1 MKCTKCNKDRYG
13 LFFVF
18 NYPTGEEDVICKQCF
33 KTYLLP
39 IRQAFYKFFSPF
51 FDWLHLN
58 NDELLEFQK
67 SNEKTQ
73 SNRDTSTDETPN
85 P

>member
-1 MKCTKCNKDRYG
+1 MKCQNCNIKTYG
-13 LFFVF
+13 LLFVWQ
-18 NYPTGEEDVICKQCF
+18 YPSETMIICEQCMKRF
-33 KTYLLP
+33 TLQGGAKNMYKLMG
-39 IRQAFYKFFSPF
+39 AFIE
-51 FDWLHLN
+51 WLHLN

-73 SNRDTSTDETPN
+73 SNRDTSTDQTPN